1 MTGGNI
7 VCLPVQ
13 AEKANASIRIIE
25 YLGMDRTNHVGLP
38 CLYWIN
44 QMKSIKG
51 DHIVLQDMGFGNQRN
66 STKYIATPKAMSAIS
81 TTVIHN
87 SE

>member
-7 VCLPVQ
+7 VCLPEQ

-25 YLGMDRTNHVGLP
+25 YLGMGRTNHVGLP
-38 CLYWIN
+38 WLYWIN

-51 DHIVLQDMGFGNQRN
+51 DHIVLQDIGLE
-66 STKYIATPKAMSAIS
+66 IS
-81 TTVIHN
+81 EIQQN
-87 SE
+87 ISRPLKQ